1 MALSI
6 IERINKRA
14 FYPLRLVNGETIHL
28 RAVRNEHR
36 EAVQDFKDK
45 EESVGYLIGMAVV
58 SDNGDPEF
66 VQAKEESAL
75 AFGER
80 VLALISEIGPD
91 VREQIVKK
99 IFQISNEPSSVQME
113 AIVKN

>member
-14 FYPLRLVNGETIHL
+14 FYPLKLVNGETIHL
-28 RAVRNEHR
+28 RAVRHEHR
-36 EAVQDFKDK
+36 EAVQDFKDQ
-45 EESVGYLIGMAVV
+45 EESVGYLIGVAVV
-58 SDNGDPEF
+58 SDGGDAEF
-66 VQAKEESAL
+66 TKAADESAL
-75 AFGER
+75 AFGAR
-80 VLALISEIGPD
+80 VLASISEMGPD

>member
-1 MALSI
+1 MGLSI

-58 SDNGDPEF
+58 SDNGDSEF
-66 VQAKEESAL
+66 VQSKEESAS

-80 VLALISEIGPD
+80 VLGLISEIGPD

>member
-14 FYPLRLVNGETIHL
+14 FYPLKMVNGETIHL
-28 RAVRNEHR
+28 RAVKNDKLTAARAFHE
-36 EAVQDFKDK
+36 K
-45 EESVGYLIGMAVV
+45 EESVGYLIGLAAV
-58 SDNGDPEF
+58 SDAGQPEF
-66 VQAKEESAL
+66 EQRPDESDVE
-75 AFGER
+75 FGAR
-80 VLALISEIGPD
+80 ILGLIADMGPD
-91 VREQIVKK
+91 VREQIIKK

>member
-14 FYPLRLVNGETIHL
+14 FYPLKLVNGETIHL

-36 EAVQDFKDK
+36 VAVQDFKDK
-45 EESVGYLIGMAVV
+45 EESIGYLIGMALVADDGELV
-58 SDNGDPEF
+58 F
-66 VQAKEESAL
+66 VAKKDESAIE
-75 AFGER
+75 FGAS
-80 VLALISEIGPD
+80 VLVAIPEIGPD

>member
-14 FYPLRLVNGETIHL
+14 FYPLKMVNGETIHL
-28 RAVRNEHR
+28 RAVRHEHR

-58 SDNGDPEF
+58 SDGGEPEF
-66 VQAKEESAL
+66 TKSADESAVD
-75 AFGER
+75 FGAR

-91 VREQIVKK
+91 VREQIIKK

-113 AIVKN
+113 AIIKN

>member
-6 IERINKRA
+6 IDRINKRA
-14 FYPLRLVNGETIHL
+14 FYPLKMVNGETIHL

-36 EAVQDFKDK
+36 EAVQEFKDK
-45 EESVGYLIGMAVV
+45 EESVGYMIGVAVV
-58 SDNGDPEF
+58 SDGGEPEF
-66 VQAKEESAL
+66 TKGPDESAFD
-75 AFGER
+75 FGAR
-80 VLALISEIGPD
+80 VLSLISEIGPD
-91 VREQIVKK
+91 VREQIIKK

>member
-1 MALSI
+1 MGLSI

-36 EAVQDFKDK
+36 QAVQDFKDK
-45 EESVGYLIGMAVV
+45 EESVGYMIGMAVV
-58 SDNGDPEF
+58 SDGGEPEF
-66 VQAKEESAL
+66 TKSTGESAFE
-75 AFGER
+75 FGSR
-80 VLALISEIGPD
+80 VLGLISEIGPD
-91 VREQIVKK
+91 VREQIITK

-113 AIVKN
+113 AVIKN